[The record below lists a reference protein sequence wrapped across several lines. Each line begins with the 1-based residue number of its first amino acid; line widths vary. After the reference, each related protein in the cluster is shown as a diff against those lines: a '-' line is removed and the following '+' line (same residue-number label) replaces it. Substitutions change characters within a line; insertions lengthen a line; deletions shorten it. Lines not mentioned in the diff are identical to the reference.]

1 MLLRALKQVIEGVDG
16 LHELHVVLLVGQP
29 QIDLQERHDVLLL
42 PQVLR
47 CGDSGHVSFHG
58 LLEQDRREN
67 TRAIKRRAGKHA
79 GSHGVD
85 QVEHL
90 GVVAVAVRLDAV
102 LGQRLGRAAAALVKG
117 SEEATAVPDLLGLR
131 SVHASLFWHQPFRA
145 GPEGM
150 AMSGGPRFDNHL
162 GRPVS

>member
-1 MLLRALKQVIEGVDG
+1 MSTYHRPHLGPEDLMPLRAREQIIEGVDG

-29 QIDLQERHDVLLL
+29 FIYFQERHDVLLL

-47 CGDSGHVSFHG
+47 RGDSGHLPFHG

-67 TRAIKRRAGKHA
+67 TRAIKRRAGEHA
-79 GSHGVD
+79 GSHGVHE
-85 QVEHL
+85 VEHL

-117 SEEATAVPDLLGLR
+117 GEEAAAGPDLLGLG
-131 SVHASLFWHQPFRA
+131 SVHASIFWHPPYAA
-145 GPEGM
+145 GAAG
-150 AMSGGPRFDNHL
+150 
-162 GRPVS
+162 